1 MSHFG
6 DSSNYS
12 ETVVDGPSTN
22 KPDWTSPNGDNLKTT
37 ITSPTVPATIQQSGG
52 SSSLANTQLKTTAK
66 STLALPSVDAFRN
79 EFCVLIGKDGVK
91 AALRELDERLARAG
105 RPRIIAKRKP
115 GTFFGREV
123 QPGHVGL
130 LLRGTLPE
138 VILEPGL
145 YLNLSPNCRW
155 ASQFVEMSAKHWT
168 HQGIT
173 VVQVGQNEAAVLSDP
188 NNRTFVLKN
197 GGLVSYA
204 EAGNYRVLEVVD
216 QAHLAV
222 QPNIDRHT
230 KTTLGYERTVRDGTA
245 VVATF
250 LNVPANNVAI
260 LQIGDHLEELSAGQ
274 HCITD
279 PGVLLRNFFTKG
291 ECQAET
297 HGIRVFTAD
306 QVEVE
311 VKLYLKWVLKTPL
324 SLASTNYQTPFDAL
338 NDQVQSILVN
348 VMSHLAYAQMVR
360 QRTLSTEPQ
369 AQSEANKDEA
379 FLDALR
385 TRCMDDL
392 SVAAKG
398 YGIELRDLA
407 VVDRRFLGSVAANI
421 EKLTMR
427 AMEIQ
432 VDSTNV
438 ERENQN
444 TVKRKM
450 GLLDAAKVDAERQRV
465 EAAAAAQQVIE
476 AARGEAEATR
486 LRAEA
491 EAAAI
496 RVVAQAEAEA
506 AEARAA
512 KDSNIVNKHA
522 QTAQLARIQI
532 DSVKAYGPNTVF
544 VPPGGELSNG
554 LLRNVFT
561 AGQ

>member
-1 MSHFG
+1 M
-6 DSSNYS
+6 SNYS
-12 ETVVDGPSTN
+12 ETVVDGKPSFTFSN
-22 KPDWTSPNGDNLKTT
+22 HDDPKTT
-37 ITSPTVPATIQQSGG
+37 ISAPTVPATLQQAEG
-52 SSSLANTQLKTTAK
+52 SSSHSNSLVNTTTKKA
-66 STLALPSVDAFRN
+66 LALPSVDAFQN
-79 EFCVLIGKDGVK
+79 DFCVLIGKDGVK
-91 AALRELDERLARAG
+91 GALRELDGRLARAG
-105 RPRIIAKRKP
+105 RPRIISKRKP
-115 GTFFGREV
+115 GTYFGREV
-123 QPGHVGL
+123 RPGHVGL

-138 VILEPGL
+138 VILEPGM
-145 YLNLSPNCRW
+145 YFNLNPACSW
-155 ASQFVEMSAKHWT
+155 ATNFVEMSAKHWT
-168 HQGIT
+168 HQGLT

-204 EAGNYRVLEVVD
+204 EAGDYRLLEIVD
-216 QAHLAV
+216 QAHLNV
-222 QPNIDRHT
+222 EPHKDRHT
-230 KTTLGYERTVRDGTA
+230 GTTLGYQLTVRDGTA

-260 LQIGDHLEELSAGQ
+260 LQIADHLEELGAGQ
-274 HCITD
+274 HCITE
-279 PGVLLRNFFTKG
+279 PGVLLRSFFTRG

-297 HGIRVFTAD
+297 HGIRVFTND

-324 SLASTNYQTPFDAL
+324 SLANTNYATPFDAL

-369 AQSEANKDEA
+369 SASDGGKDEA

-421 EKLTMR
+421 EKLTLR

-444 TVKRKM
+444 TVRRKM
-450 GLLDAAKVDAERQRV
+450 GLLDAAKVNAERQRI

-476 AARGEAEATR
+476 QARGEAEAR
-486 LRAEA
+486 RMAAEA
-491 EAAAI
+491 EADAI
-496 RVVAQAEAEA
+496 RLVAKAEAEA
-506 AEARAA
+506 AEARAQTDA
-512 KDSNIVNKHA
+512 GIRDQHA
-522 QTAQLARIQI
+522 RTAQLARIQI
-532 DSVKAYGPNTVF
+532 DSVKAYGTNTVF
-544 VPPGGELSNG
+544 VPPGGELANG
-554 LLRNVFT
+554 LLRNVY
-561 AGQ
+561 ASSMEK